1 MRTIKLTESQFKLM
15 MESAA
20 APDFSDGDVQE
31 CPKGQVGTTTTVHD
45 DEGNPK
51 YGKPHDTDQLDDFL
65 AIQNW
70 WAGNLAQ
77 LGRLN

>member
-1 MRTIKLTESQFKLM
+1 MKTIILTENQFKLM
-15 MESAA
+15 METAG
-20 APDFSDGDVQE
+20 APDFEDGSIE
-31 CPKGQVGTTTTVHD
+31 EYPKGQVGITTVVHD
-45 DEGNPK
+45 DEGEPK
-51 YGKPHDTDQLDDFL
+51 FGKPHDTDQLDDLL